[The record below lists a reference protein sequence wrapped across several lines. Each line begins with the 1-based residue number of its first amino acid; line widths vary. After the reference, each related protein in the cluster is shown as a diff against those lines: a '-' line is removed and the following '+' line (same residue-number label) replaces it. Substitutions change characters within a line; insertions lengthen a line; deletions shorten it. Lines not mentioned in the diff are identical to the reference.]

1 MLCSVSWNVWLNNAI
16 IKVVLWFLLMLS
28 KCGTGE
34 DSWESLGQQGD
45 KTSQSERKST
55 LNIHWNDWYW
65 RWSSNTLATW
75 WEEPTH
81 WKRPWCW
88 ERLRAGGEGGNRGWD
103 GWMASLTQWIWI
115 WANSGRYWRTGK
127 PGMLQSMGLQ
137 RVRHDW
143 VNNKNDF
150 YVLHLIKWL
159 TWLKCIVSTYVWC
172 FVDKITVIQKLLN
185 KKLDRKTE
193 AWFWCVIKHI

>member
-1 MLCSVSWNVWLNNAI
+1 MLCSVSRNVWLNNAI

-65 RWSSNTLATW
+65 RWSSNTVATW

-159 TWLKCIVSTYVWC
+159 TWLKWIVSTYVWC